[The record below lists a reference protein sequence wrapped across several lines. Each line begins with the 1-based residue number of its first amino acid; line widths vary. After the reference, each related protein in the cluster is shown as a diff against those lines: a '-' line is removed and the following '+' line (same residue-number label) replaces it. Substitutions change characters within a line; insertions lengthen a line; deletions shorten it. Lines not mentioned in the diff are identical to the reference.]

1 MCKGQLTVSYVK
13 GECVSSFI
21 YKDMPEVTALYED
34 NTAFNLVT
42 TGQSLYAYYEG
53 GSTLVQ
59 GEIEQT
65 MAEQVLFQ
73 ELVETH
79 PDELQAIR
87 LE

>member
-1 MCKGQLTVSYVK
+1 
-13 GECVSSFI
+13 
-21 YKDMPEVTALYED
+21 MP
-34 NTAFNLVT
+34 
-42 TGQSLYAYYEG
+42 YEG

-65 MAEQVLFQ
+65 MADQVLFQ

-79 PDELQAIR
+79 PDELHVIR